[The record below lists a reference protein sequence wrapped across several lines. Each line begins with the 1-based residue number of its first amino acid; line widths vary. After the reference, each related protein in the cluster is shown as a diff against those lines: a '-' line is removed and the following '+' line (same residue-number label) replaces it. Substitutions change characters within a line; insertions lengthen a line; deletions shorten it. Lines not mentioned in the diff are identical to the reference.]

1 MRRPLPAALPR
12 ASRLIPATAL
22 LLAAIA
28 CRHPS
33 LGDLEKAARAME
45 KAAEAGG
52 AVRAAAL
59 CAEAQGALA
68 EAEAEIAVQTRRLP
82 IARDY
87 EKAET
92 LALRAREAAE
102 RCALQATLMR
112 SRSRARADRGLAD
125 LERGIGRAAPL
136 ARHLPDRHPARD
148 TLRQAEIALGEGRES
163 FARLEF
169 ERAEE
174 AAARGARQVSGVVR
188 AVDAFIESFAHHP
201 RAGRWKRWVTE
212 TLRAG
217 RGSGKPVIL
226 VDKLRRQLL
235 VLKGDDEIATYSVE
249 LGISAIEDKIQAG
262 DEATPEGRYH
272 VTEVR
277 DPGRT
282 RYYRALMLDYPN
294 ADDLAEFRRLQRA
307 GRVTKGN
314 GVGSHIEIHGEGGR
328 GLDWTQGCVALT
340 NADMDD
346 LVGLNGVG
354 VGTPVTIVGTIP
366 EGALP

>member
-1 MRRPLPAALPR
+1 MAV
-12 ASRLIPATAL
+12 IG
-22 LLAAIA
+22 

-33 LGDLEKAARAME
+33 VEDLEKAGRAMQR
-45 KAAEAGG
+45 AAEAGG

-59 CAEAQGALA
+59 CAEAQGALV
-68 EAEAEIAVQTRRLP
+68 EAEAEVKVQTRRLP

-92 LALRAREAAE
+92 MALRAREAAE
-102 RCALQATLMR
+102 RCALQATLMQ

-125 LERGIGRAAPL
+125 LQRAIARAAPL
-136 ARHLPDRHPARD
+136 ARHLPDPHPARD
-148 TLRQAEIALGEGRES
+148 VLRQAEIALGEGRES
-163 FARLEF
+163 FSRQEF

-174 AAARGARQVSGVVR
+174 AAGRGSRQVSEVVR

-201 RAGRWKRWVTE
+201 RIGRWKRWVTE
-212 TLRAG
+212 TLREA
-217 RGSGKPVIL
+217 RGTGKPVIL

-235 VLKGDDEIATYSVE
+235 VLKGEDEIATYSVE
-249 LGISAIEDKIQAG
+249 LGISAIEDKTQAG

-282 RYYRALMLDYPN
+282 RYHRALMLDYPN
-294 ADDLAEFRRLQRA
+294 ADDLAEFRRLQRSGQVA
-307 GRVTKGN
+307 RGKTI
-314 GVGSHIEIHGEGGR
+314 GSLIEIHGEGGR

-340 NADMDD
+340 NADMDE
-346 LVGLNGVG
+346 LVGLVA
-354 VGTPVTIVGTIP
+354 VGTPVTIVGTLP

>member
-1 MRRPLPAALPR
+1 MQR
-12 ASRLIPATAL
+12 
-22 LLAAIA
+22 
-28 CRHPS
+28 
-33 LGDLEKAARAME
+33 
-45 KAAEAGG
+45 AAEAGG
-52 AVRAAAL
+52 AVRATAL
-59 CAEAQGALA
+59 CAEAQGTLA
-68 EAEAEIAVQTRRLP
+68 EAEAEVAVQTRRLP

-112 SRSRARADRGLAD
+112 GRSRTRADRGLDNLA
-125 LERGIGRAAPL
+125 RGIARAKPL
-136 ARHLPDRHPARD
+136 VRHLPDPHPARD
-148 TLRQAEIALGEGRES
+148 ILRQAEIALGEGRKS
-163 FARLEF
+163 FALQEF

-174 AAARGARQVSGVVR
+174 ATGRGSRQVSEVVR
-188 AVDAFIESFAHHP
+188 AVDSFIESFAHHP
-201 RAGRWKRWVTE
+201 RRGRWKRWVTE
-212 TLRAG
+212 TLREG
-217 RGSGKPVIL
+217 RTTGRPIIL

-235 VLKGDDEIATYSVE
+235 VLKKEDEIATYSVE

-282 RYYRALMLDYPN
+282 RYHRALMLDYPN

-307 GRVTKGN
+307 GRVARGKGI
-314 GVGSHIEIHGEGGR
+314 GSHIEIHGEGGR
-328 GLDWTQGCVALT
+328 GVDWTQGCVALT

-346 LVGLNGVG
+346 LIGLVG